1 MGIYELLLVTDA
13 IRDLINQRS
22 SDTDIR
28 KAALKTGDLRTL
40 YRDGLEKAVKG
51 VTTLEEVSRIVHLK
65 GE

>member
-1 MGIYELLLVTDA
+1 LLLATDP

-22 SDTDIR
+22 SDTEIR
-28 KAALKTGDLRTL
+28 KAALKTGDLHAL

-51 VTTLEEVSRIVHLK
+51 ITTLEEISRIVHLK